1 VCKNKLTK
9 SIAGGLNTSSSDIA
23 AVQQFRSRAA
33 TILSIPDGSSPLFY
47 ATRYDEI
54 NNTSEDTT
62 NNI

>member
-33 TILSIPDGSSPLFY
+33 TIWGIPDGSPFFY
-47 ATRYDEI
+47 AKRYDEI